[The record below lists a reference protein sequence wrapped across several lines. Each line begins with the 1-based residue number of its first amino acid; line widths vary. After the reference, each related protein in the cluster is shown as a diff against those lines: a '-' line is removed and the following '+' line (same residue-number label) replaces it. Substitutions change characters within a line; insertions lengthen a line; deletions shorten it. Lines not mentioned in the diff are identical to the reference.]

1 MPIVKCDYCGKE
13 INKFSYELRKNKH
26 HYCDRNCRNLGKTQK
41 IEVEC
46 DYCGKKVL
54 KMPCHI
60 NNHKN
65 HFCSKECANKFKNQ
79 KVKMICPVC
88 NKEFFRKP
96 NLLKK
101 YQTLYCSKECYNKA
115 RNTNQYKLFDNYAI
129 IIITS
134 KTFGVEKTYIDIE
147 DVEKCK
153 QYTWYLDLDKT
164 SNKFYVRGVIGKN
177 KTIALHRF
185 LMNCPKDLKID
196 HADCNPLNNRKNNLR
211 LCTDALNAQ
220 NRDGA
225 YRTNKSCGL
234 RNVTWDKNNKKWEVA
249 LSLNSKRI
257 YIGQFIDL
265 EQANQAAIQAR
276 AKYFKFN
283 VE

>member
-13 INKFSYELRKNKH
+13 VFKTNYQIKNFKHSY
-26 HYCDRNCRNLGKTQK
+26 
-41 IEVEC
+41 
-46 DYCGKKVL
+46 
-54 KMPCHI
+54 
-60 NNHKN
+60 
-65 HFCSKECANKFKNQ
+65 CSRECANLAKITST
-79 KVKMICPVC
+79 KMVCPICE
-88 NKEFFRKP
+88 KEFYRQP
-96 NLLKK
+96 TSIEK
-101 YQTLYCSKECYNKA
+101 YNNFYCSKECYNKA

-164 SNKFYVRGVIGKN
+164 SNKFYVRGVIDKN
-177 KTIALHRF
+177 KNIALHRF
-185 LMNCPKDLKID
+185 LTNCPKDLRVD

-225 YRTNKSCGL
+225 YKTNKSCGL
-234 RNVTWDKNNKKWEVA
+234 RNVTWDKHAKKWTVA
-249 LSLNSKRI
+249 LFLNGKRKH
-257 YIGQFIDL
+257 IGQFMNL
-265 EQANQAAIQAR
+265 EEANQIAIQAR